1 MTIIKKRLKYYENYQ
16 MWHREIKW
24 ANDVGKAALTD
35 LLNADLPQNFNLLK
49 KNAVFVKC
57 NKAKCSK
64 MRYAHVSLITFSRVK
79 SCTAKRN

>member
-1 MTIIKKRLKYYENYQ
+1 

-35 LLNADLPQNFNLLK
+35 LLNADLPQNFHLLKK

-64 MRYAHVSLITFSRVK
+64 MRYAHVSLITF
-79 SCTAKRN
+79 